1 MFKLFFSLLLTIS
14 CASQVSTMPVN
25 HWNTISKENIEAAH
39 KKLLEQGYSTQE
51 LLDAAKNNPKMLA
64 GLHAYGEDATHSD
77 NQLNTKKNTSLYVTI
92 GAGVGLVTVA
102 LCYACLYG
110 YAYYEESEDL
120 IIKKNTN
127 REKNKEHKLAEGEK
141 SANKNQKKI
150 EPIQEE
156 VDNKKQAI
164 TEESQRNQKELQEN
178 IARLNKIVE
187 EDRIRNEEARLKKEE
202 LEREKKE
209 REKRL
214 KQEYEN
220 PYSNQKYNYEP
231 NYQGHNDYDEQ
242 DTCTIS

>member
-1 MFKLFFSLLLTIS
+1 
-14 CASQVSTMPVN
+14 MPVN
-25 HWNTISKENIEAAH
+25 HWNTISKENIEAAR

-51 LLDAAKNNPKMLA
+51 ILDAAKNNPKMLA
-64 GLHAYGEDATHSD
+64 GLHAYGEDATHGD

-102 LCYACLYG
+102 ICYACLYG
-110 YAYYEESEDL
+110 YAYYEESDDL
-120 IIKKNTN
+120 IIKKNTD

-141 SANKNQKKI
+141 SADKNQKKI

-156 VDNKKQAI
+156 VDNTKQAI
-164 TEESQRNQKELQEN
+164 TEKSQKNQKDRQEN
-178 IARLNKIVE
+178 IAQNKIEEEFKQKLKE
-187 EDRIRNEEARLKKEE
+187 EDEARIRNEEARLKKEE
-202 LEREKKE
+202 IEREKKE

-220 PYSNQKYNYEP
+220 PYSNQKYDYEP